1 MDECY
6 EASGYK
12 ASYGLNKFGGDENM
26 AVMRRVIDESLD
38 AQDAIHR
45 IQRTWLFSVN
55 ISDAVK
61 EKAVDWH
68 LAEQRS
74 RGLDIFRLSV
84 SVQESPVSFPGNN
97 VERHGRHLN
106 PNFLRSV
113 TMADRLSG
121 HLEHRRERLTV
132 FELGGGLGHLAHVLK
147 TLHPTTFYVIV
158 DLPDTLFFSYQFLK
172 LTIPTALCYHA

>member
-1 MDECY
+1 M
-6 EASGYK
+6 
-12 ASYGLNKFGGDENM
+12 
-26 AVMRRVIDESLD
+26 
-38 AQDAIHR
+38 
-45 IQRTWLFSVN
+45 FSVN

-113 TMADRLSG
+113 TEVLWGYSVAAVEAAIWEVVYVNIRDRLDEQS
-121 HLEHRRERLTV
+121 ERLSSLEAV
-132 FELGGGLGHLAHVLK
+132 LEERSERLAAVESTLEECSQRLQGVEK
-147 TLHPTTFYVIV
+147 TLLSRRRSRNTTS
-158 DLPDTLFFSYQFLK
+158 DGR
-172 LTIPTALCYHA
+172 